1 MNGPRWTSAEDA
13 LLVDQYEK
21 GGAPRVARET
31 GRTLTSVYHRASR
44 LGLMT
49 HRAWKDVD
57 DRVLRNWWGEFA
69 VASIA
74 RKLGRTGDAVAWRA
88 RHIGLSIGPGDG
100 MMYLS
105 HAAERAGVAD
115 LTMRRIL
122 DWAGVEIKRTMSRP
136 HAIRTS
142 KRRCLCVDIVLAD
155 QAVEDWL
162 KSEWLESAARARG
175 FSAGA
180 LATRLGAI
188 GGVRPTRAE
197 RWRIPMRLASVRWRV
212 PTVLIE
218 RAVRVSPQKL
228 QRLKS
233 ERMSKSRKGRPLR
246 IAA

>member
-1 MNGPRWTSAEDA
+1 MNGTMWSPDEDR
-13 LLVDQYEK
+13 LLVEQYKK

-31 GRTLTSVYHRASR
+31 GRTLISVYHRARR
-44 LGLMT
+44 LGLST
-49 HRAWKDVD
+49 HRPWSEAD

-69 VASIA
+69 AVSIA
-74 RKLGRTGDAVAWRA
+74 RKLGRTGDAVVWRA

-100 MMYLS
+100 MEYLS

-122 DWAGVEIKRTMSRP
+122 EWAGVEIKRTMSRP
-136 HAIRTS
+136 HCIRKS
-142 KRRCLCVDIVLAD
+142 KRRCLCVDTVLAD

-175 FSAGA
+175 ISAGA

-188 GGVRPTRAE
+188 GVVRPQGTP
-197 RWRIPMRLASVRWRV
+197 WRIPMRPTSAHWRV

-228 QRLKS
+228 RRLKS
-233 ERMSKSRKGRPLR
+233 ERMSKSRNGRPR
-246 IAA
+246 RRVAA